1 MVKLDLAQEAKTRL
15 VSRWRSRASLEI
27 VCLALAFSLAALLL
41 RIVSIW

>member
-1 MVKLDLAQEAKTRL
+1 MVKFDLAREAKTRVVPRRQRL
-15 VSRWRSRASLEI
+15 ASLEI